1 MKRRGSLVV
10 ERFAGRLA
18 LAFDASRQGFA
29 ARPQSLSHT
38 KNLGII
44 FLLCASRETRTQ
56 AHFHLG
62 INAARKTRITP
73 DANLA
78 SARLEEIEKIAC
90 ESIGGWARGERPKVK
105 SAIRPQP
112 PCDIATRI
120 IVPQVHFQNGGRAQA
135 QHVPVAR
142 WGMLLR
148 VLVKRKRLLEFRT
161 SDAVVNSRRDRA
173 QIQALRAGLRCTQ
186 QPLSSAAQIRG
197 ADKVRPRSAGT
208 HFNQ

>member
-90 ESIGGWARGERPKVK
+90 ESIGG
-105 SAIRPQP
+105 
-112 PCDIATRI
+112 
-120 IVPQVHFQNGGRAQA
+120 RAQA

-142 WGMLLR
+142 WSMLLR
-148 VLVKRKRLLEFRT
+148 VLVKRKRLLEFRA
-161 SDAVVNSRRDRA
+161 SDAVVNSRCDRA